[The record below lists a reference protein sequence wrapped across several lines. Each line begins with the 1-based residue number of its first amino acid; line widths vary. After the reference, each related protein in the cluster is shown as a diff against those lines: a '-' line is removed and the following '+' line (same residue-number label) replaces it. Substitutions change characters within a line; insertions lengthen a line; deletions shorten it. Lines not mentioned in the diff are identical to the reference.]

1 MPERRPGRRPTT
13 GRRKPSPEVR
23 HRRAVVR
30 LVLMMLVFIAF
41 LFVFVFPIRTLLA
54 QREDTN
60 KVREKLELLREQNA
74 RLAEEAELLQID
86 AEVERIAREQY
97 NLVRPGE
104 TPYAVVEAAPPSTA
118 PGGSV
123 PQDTP

>member
-1 MPERRPGRRPTT
+1 M
-13 GRRKPSPEVR
+13 R

-30 LVLMMLVFIAF
+30 LVMMMLLFVAL

-54 QREDTN
+54 QRKDTGV
-60 KVREKLELLREQNA
+60 VREQLELLRDQNA
-74 RLAEEAELLQID
+74 QLAKEAERLQSD

-104 TPYAVVEAAPPSTA
+104 TPYAVVEEPPPTTTAASDGSTTPEA
-118 PGGSV
+118 P
-123 PQDTP
+123 